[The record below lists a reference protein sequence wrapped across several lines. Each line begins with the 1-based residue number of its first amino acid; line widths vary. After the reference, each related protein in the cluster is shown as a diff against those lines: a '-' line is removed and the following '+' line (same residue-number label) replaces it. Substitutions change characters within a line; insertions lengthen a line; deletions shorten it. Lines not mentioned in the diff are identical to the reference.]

1 MQPKE
6 VGVKEAY
13 FLIEGEEQNIT
24 VVSPG
29 KNGVEFN
36 KTYGYF
42 NSFPSVHMYHCLYGQ
57 GVLVMQRNDSEGEA
71 KEFKVVTL
79 SAGRSVEVPASWG
92 VCLVNIGKSFLVV
105 LDNTRNQ
112 AKFKNSEPIR
122 VKKGFAY
129 YVVEKKGEVGFELNS
144 NYPVRPQITTQ

>member
-6 VGVKEAY
+6 AGVKEAY
-13 FLIEGEEQNIT
+13 YLIEGDEQNIT

-29 KNGVEFN
+29 KNGAEFN

-57 GVLVMQRNDSEGEA
+57 GVLVMQRNDFEGEA

-79 SAGRSVEVPASWG
+79 NASRVVEVPAGWG
-92 VCLVNIGKSFLVV
+92 VGLVNIGKSFLVV
-105 LDNTRNQ
+105 LDNTRDQ
-112 AKFKNSEPIR
+112 AKFKNTEPIK
-122 VKKGFAY
+122 VKKGFVY
-129 YVVEKKGEVGFELNS
+129 YVVEKKGEIGFDANI